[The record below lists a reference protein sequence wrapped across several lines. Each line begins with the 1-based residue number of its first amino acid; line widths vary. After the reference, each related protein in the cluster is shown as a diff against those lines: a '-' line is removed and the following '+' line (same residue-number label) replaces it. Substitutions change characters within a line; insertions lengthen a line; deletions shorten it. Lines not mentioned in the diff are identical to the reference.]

1 MAGPVKI
8 LVIRF
13 SAMGDV
19 AMVQPVLKEFTAA
32 YPETELLI
40 VSRNLFSPFFE
51 GMNNLSFHGIDP
63 KGKHKGFFGLYKL
76 FRELKAQNVTAVA
89 DLHNNLRSRILTTFF
104 SLAGIR
110 TVILDKGRA
119 EKKLLT
125 RKTDKQLIPLPLTVQ
140 RYADVFKKL
149 GYPFTLRNTL
159 QKPQPEV
166 PDIDSV
172 DPKLADLLTA
182 KQSAAKQTETEHPAM
197 RLATEQP
204 AITETA
210 ATKTKVSTKWI
221 GISPFAQHLQKVYPL
236 HKLEEVL
243 LTLAGHGH
251 QLFIFGGSAEEER
264 IAEAW
269 SAKHQNITSLVKKMK
284 LADELRFISNL
295 DLMLSMDS
303 SGMHLASLK
312 NIPVVS
318 VWGATHP
325 YAGFLGYGQSISDAV
340 QTDLYCRPCSV
351 YGNIPCYRG
360 DFACMNNLAP
370 QTVVNKVLNKLN
382 DD

>member
-1 MAGPVKI
+1 MAECAKI

-19 AMVQPVLKEFTAA
+19 AMVQPVLKEFTTA
-32 YPETELLI
+32 YPNTELLI
-40 VSRNLFSPFFE
+40 VSRSLFRPFFE
-51 GMNNLSFHGIDP
+51 GMDNLSFHGIDP
-63 KGKHKGFFGLYKL
+63 KGKHKGLFGIYRL

-89 DLHNNLRSRILTTFF
+89 DLHNNLRSRILSTFF

-110 TVILDKGRA
+110 SVTLDKGRP

-125 RKTDKQLIPLPLTVQ
+125 RKTNKQLIPLALTVQ
-140 RYADVFKKL
+140 RYADVFQKL
-149 GYPFTLRNTL
+149 GYPFTLKNTL
-159 QKPQPEV
+159 HKPQPEQLE
-166 PDIDSV
+166 PGILS
-172 DPKLADLLTA
+172 PELAGLLA
-182 KQSAAKQTETEHPAM
+182 KKQSAAKQSADK
-197 RLATEQP
+197 Q
-204 AITETA
+204 ITGTA
-210 ATKTKVSTKWI
+210 KWI

-243 LTLAGHGH
+243 LALANHGY
-251 QLFIFGGSAEEER
+251 QLFIFGGSAEEEK
-264 IAEAW
+264 IADTW
-269 SAKHQNITSLVKKMK
+269 SGKHQNINTLVRKMK
-284 LADELRFISNL
+284 LADELKFISNL

-312 NIPVVS
+312 SIPVIS

-325 YAGFLGYGQSISDAV
+325 YAGFLGYGQSIADAV

-351 YGNIPCYRG
+351 YGNTPCYRG

-370 QTVVNKVLNKLN
+370 QTVVDKVLQKLKATKLN
-382 DD
+382 ND

>member
-1 MAGPVKI
+1 MAGSVKI

-32 YPETELLI
+32 HPQTELLV
-40 VSRNLFSPFFE
+40 VSRDLFRPFFE
-51 GMNNLSFHGIDP
+51 GMNKLSFHGIDP
-63 KGKHKGFFGLYKL
+63 KGKHKGIFGLYRL
-76 FRELKAQNVTAVA
+76 FKELKAQNVTAVA
-89 DLHNNLRSRILTTFF
+89 DLHNNLRSRILSTFF

-110 TVILDKGRA
+110 TVSLDKGRA

-125 RKTDKQLIPLPLTVQ
+125 RKTDKQLIPLTLTVQ
-140 RYADVFKKL
+140 RYADVFRKL
-149 GYPFTLRNTL
+149 GYPFTLKNTL
-159 QKPQPEV
+159 QKPHPE
-166 PDIDSV
+166 
-172 DPKLADLLTA
+172 KLETGILPPELAELLAA
-182 KQSAAKQTETEHPAM
+182 KQSAMKQSGA
-197 RLATEQP
+197 EQTTR
-204 AITETA
+204 A
-210 ATKTKVSTKWI
+210 SKWI

-243 LTLAGHGH
+243 LALAAHGH
-251 QLFIFGGSAEEER
+251 QLFIFGGSAEEEK
-264 IAEAW
+264 IAATW
-269 SAKHQNITSLVKKMK
+269 SAKHPNIITLVKKMK
-284 LADELRFISNL
+284 LGDELRFISNL

-325 YAGFLGYGQSISDAV
+325 YAGFLGYGQSITDAV

-370 QTVVNKVLNKLN
+370 QTVVAKVLDKLKASQKLN
-382 DD
+382 ND

>member
-19 AMVQPVLKEFTAA
+19 AMVQPVLKEFTIN

-40 VSRNLFSPFFE
+40 VSRNLFKPFFE
-51 GMNNLSFHGIDP
+51 GMNHLSFYGIDP
-63 KGKHKGFFGLYKL
+63 KGKHKGVFGLYRL

-89 DLHNNLRSRILTTFF
+89 DLHNNLRSRILTAFF

-110 TVILDKGRA
+110 SVSLDKGRQL
-119 EKKLLT
+119 KKLLT
-125 RKTDKQLIPLPLTVQ
+125 RKTGKQLIPLALTVQ

-149 GYPFTLRNTL
+149 GYPFTLQNTL
-159 QKPQPEV
+159 QSPRPETLETDV
-166 PDIDSV
+166 LTPE
-172 DPKLADLLTA
+172 LAELLAA
-182 KQSAAKQTETEHPAM
+182 KQSATKQSGA
-197 RLATEQP
+197 EQK
-204 AITETA
+204 ART
-210 ATKTKVSTKWI
+210 SKWI

-243 LTLAGHGH
+243 LALAGHGH
-251 QLFIFGGSAEEER
+251 QLFIFGGSAEEEK
-264 IAEAW
+264 IAATW
-269 SAKHQNITSLVKKMK
+269 SGKHQNITSLVRKMK

-360 DFACMNNLAP
+360 DFACMNNLPP
-370 QTVVNKVLNKLN
+370 QTVVNKVLDKLN
-382 DD
+382 ND